1 MKDLVTEQKA
11 HLAGLLEAIQR
22 CVYFLE
28 AAEAGISWPLTGEAL
43 VAGMKDVR
51 LFGNI
56 SAINERFSKLQ
67 DTLGAAMRHS
77 LELSGER
84 AESFLR
90 VLAFFEKRG
99 VISSGET
106 WQTCRAARN
115 LAAHDYETDYGKVAE
130 HFNTLHE
137 LKPHL
142 LDASVKF
149 VAYCEGELGILPA
162 SSAFSKEFSEIASDI
177 TGQQSRASHS
187 PEQLPLSARRL
198 PPQPRTKNQE

>member
-1 MKDLVTEQKA
+1 MKNLITEQKA
-11 HLAGLLEAIQR
+11 HLAGLLEGIQR

-28 AAEAGISWPLTGEAL
+28 AAESEITWPLTREEL
-43 VAGMKDVR
+43 VAGMKNVH
-51 LFGNI
+51 LFGTI
-56 SAINERFSKLQ
+56 SAMNERFAKLQ

-90 VLAFFEKRG
+90 VLAFFEKMG
-99 VISSGET
+99 VISSSET

-142 LDASVKF
+142 LAAAVNF
-149 VAYCEGELGILPA
+149 VDYCERELGVLPA
-162 SSAFSKEFSEIASDI
+162 SPAFSKEFSAIAS
-177 TGQQSRASHS
+177 GLASEEARAS
-187 PEQLPLSARRL
+187 E
-198 PPQPRTKNQE
+198 